1 MKKEAGI
8 YHINSRDWEKFLGQ
22 LSAQYCLYAP
32 KEGLTGT
39 EYSIFGP
46 ENLSEIVYGGARA
59 TQPLKCFL
67 YPLQE
72 EVSPDDPQ
80 ADKKSVVLG
89 VKACDL
95 KALRILDEIFLGG
108 DVTDP
113 FYQNRRENTLLI
125 SDDCTEPLGTCFCT
139 LLGDD
144 PFPQEG
150 FDLNLSCL
158 DAEILVEVGSKK
170 GKDLLQQC
178 NIPLHSAEERHL
190 KLRQQRR
197 EAVVQKLK
205 QINKDFKFPLNVTA
219 LLQDKYDSPLWE
231 QVSEDCV
238 GCCACTNICPSCH
251 CFLLID
257 SLAASRGL
265 SPVGFEKTRT
275 WDSCQY
281 PGFARVA
288 AGANPRG
295 KLEERFRNRLYC
307 KFEYKPKNFALLA
320 CTGCGR
326 CIEACQGKIDIREVL
341 QKLGG

>member
-197 EAVVQKLK
+197 
-205 QINKDFKFPLNVTA
+205 DC
-219 LLQDKYDSPLWE
+219 LLYTSP
-231 QVSEDCV
+231 
-238 GCCACTNICPSCH
+238 
-251 CFLLID
+251 
-257 SLAASRGL
+257 
-265 SPVGFEKTRT
+265 SPR
-275 WDSCQY
+275 D
-281 PGFARVA
+281 
-288 AGANPRG
+288 
-295 KLEERFRNRLYC
+295 
-307 KFEYKPKNFALLA
+307 
-320 CTGCGR
+320 
-326 CIEACQGKIDIREVL
+326 
-341 QKLGG
+341 